1 MDKKFLDKVVGQ
13 IISETKV
20 DWLYDLI
27 IDPFVLSLQLFVESP
42 VDSYPIYH
50 TFVKHCEEIYGLN
63 PDEIKYVW
71 EEYKITFKEFYGNP
85 LLTTRGYKKINK

>member
-1 MDKKFLDKVVGQ
+1 MDNKFLGKVVGQ

-27 IDPFVLSLQLFVESP
+27 IDPFVLSLQVFNKST

-50 TFVKHCEEIYGLN
+50 TFVQHCEEIYGLN

-71 EEYKITFKEFYGNP
+71 EEYKITFKELYGNP

>member
-1 MDKKFLDKVVGQ
+1 MDKRFLDKVVCQ

-27 IDPFVLSLQLFVESP
+27 IDPFVLSLQLFDESP

-50 TFVKHCEEIYGLN
+50 TFIKHCEDVYGLN
-63 PDEIKYVW
+63 EQEIDYVW
-71 EEYKITFKEFYGNP
+71 EEYKNIF
-85 LLTTRGYKKINK
+85 LKINKGNMELR